1 MKTLC
6 RLLGLYAFLVVFLIV
21 LFASA
26 LYYSSPTRTDV
37 YSMLLSIAMFS
48 LIPFGILF
56 LLWKHHRH

>member
-6 RLLGLYAFLVVFLIV
+6 RLLALYTFLVVFLIV

-26 LYYSSPTRTDV
+26 LYYANPTRNDV